1 MLSGEL
7 EVAIVLGIPTIGPL
21 MLDSLYR
28 GDIWVTTTIF
38 LWLSTVLVVANLLAD
53 ILLGLHRSARAPGG
67 APYERDPRNDR
78 VPMLDTTPDPAG
90 AGSVGAALAG
100 DAAAARQPRR

>member
-1 MLSGEL
+1 VLKHALPNALHPLVMYQGVAMPYMLSGEL

-53 ILLGLHRSARAPGG
+53 IALGLL
-67 APYERDPRNDR
+67 DPRIR
-78 VPMLDTTPDPAG
+78 LRGT
-90 AGSVGAALAG
+90 L
-100 DAAAARQPRR
+100 